1 MSGERLGIGVYGIV
15 LSLQISNMHNPRGM
29 PRNRQFGW
37 MSYILVAVVLWVFY
51 MVMSAKPRPP
61 SGFAIRYVDHEFQL
75 FHMIFRYLFMV

>member
-1 MSGERLGIGVYGIV
+1 MIHNSIHIMSGEIFGIGVYGIV
-15 LSLQISNMHNPRGM
+15 FSLQISNMHNPRVM

-61 SGFAIRYVDHEFQL
+61 SGFAIR
-75 FHMIFRYLFMV
+75 